1 MIREGNY
8 DEFTRNLYKG
18 ITEQF
23 ITISNDSN
31 YHSKLPS
38 EIQYIESDMNTY
50 DYGHPINWVLYGK
63 TGIHGFIIGIITEEN
78 QVFDD
83 MSENNYYPPIIT
95 QTLSSISP
103 EYSYSQ
109 LAIVLVKGKIDTEV
123 DKWLKGWRDD
133 NRYFRKVL
141 LDISE
146 EMDEK
151 LISEKI
157 VNSCFNPWY
166 SIKLTESDKGVANL
180 FKKEEDED

>member
-83 MSENNYYPPIIT
+83 MSENNYYPPTIPKHFFT
-95 QTLSSISP
+95 SIQNIVISKF
-103 EYSYSQ
+103 ELFQ
-109 LAIVLVKGKIDTEV
+109 LKEKLTMKETKC
-123 DKWLKGWRDD
+123 LKGWNNE
-133 NRYFRKVL
+133 NRTSKKV
-141 LDISE
+141 
-146 EMDEK
+146 
-151 LISEKI
+151 
-157 VNSCFNPWY
+157 
-166 SIKLTESDKGVANL
+166 
-180 FKKEEDED
+180 